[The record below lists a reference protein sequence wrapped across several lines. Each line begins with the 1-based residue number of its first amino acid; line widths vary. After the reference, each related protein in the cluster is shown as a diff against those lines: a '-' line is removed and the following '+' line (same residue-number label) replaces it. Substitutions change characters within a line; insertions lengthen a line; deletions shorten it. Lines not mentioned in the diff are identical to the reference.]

1 MINIYWNA
9 HFCLHNFHASQCVTY
24 WSKKWGKG
32 SIKSIGKGSIKSIG
46 KGSNKSVG
54 KGSSKSRGDSL
65 LNGMLEC
72 RWNIIFKSIIDGL
85 GHIVVDSLVK
95 SRRKVLYSICCSR

>member
-1 MINIYWNA
+1 MDGQMSENDKHVYWNA

-32 SIKSIGKGSIKSIG
+32 SIKSIGKGSNKSI
-46 KGSNKSVG
+46 G

-72 RWNIIFKSIIDGL
+72 RRNIIFKSIIDGL
-85 GHIVVDSLVK
+85 GHIVIDSLVK
-95 SRRKVLYSICCSR
+95 SR

>member
-32 SIKSIGKGSIKSIG
+32 SIKSIGKGS
-46 KGSNKSVG
+46 NKSVG

-72 RWNIIFKSIIDGL
+72 RRNIIFKSIIDGL